1 MHRKTLTEV
10 IGLIKVLYGKKGTGK
25 SARIVAL
32 ANDCCR
38 IDPGHCVFIDK
49 DCDHMYELIRDIR
62 FINASEYLID
72 GPKMFTGFISGIAS
86 QDFDLQAIY
95 INSFMK
101 LVRPPLV
108 ELEEMFAFFERF
120 TDSLN
125 VDLVIAVSS
134 EGVDGDTPE
143 FIKKYII

>member
-1 MHRKTLTEV
+1 MKKFLN
-10 IGLIKVLYGKKGTGK
+10 IILIIAMIALMIMPVNAGV
-25 SARIVAL
+25 IVAL

-101 LVRPPLV
+101 LVRHPLV

-134 EGVDGDTPE
+134 EGVYGDTPE